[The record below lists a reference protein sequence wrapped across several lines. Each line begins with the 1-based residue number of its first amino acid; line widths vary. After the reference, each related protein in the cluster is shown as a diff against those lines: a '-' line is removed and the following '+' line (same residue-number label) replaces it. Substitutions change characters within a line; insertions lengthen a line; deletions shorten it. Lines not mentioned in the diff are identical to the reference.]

1 MKSGRVVSFYLMCV
15 FFFPVVAPEPECP
28 GPATHFGAQQ
38 RDGDGGGEEVP
49 QPQLPQP
56 LPQLE
61 HRRQVRPAGCN
72 PRMGF
77 LPRVAAS
84 LITIA
89 SNCSFRAQNNTF
101 LSFCWR
107 LLDVKTSQRH
117 LFTQ

>member
-1 MKSGRVVSFYLMCV
+1 MC
-15 FFFPVVAPEPECP
+15 FFPVVAPEPECP

-72 PRMGF
+72 LRMGF

-89 SNCSFRAQNNTF
+89 SNCSFREQNNTF
-101 LSFCWR
+101 LPFCWR
-107 LLDVKTSQRH
+107 LLDVKTFQRH